1 MREQPLSKSR
11 QLSLCTSQCSTKP
24 SLLKRLQLCKEEG
37 DDWSKIV
44 EHKEEDNS
52 RQIKLNYNWKTLQ
65 EQLELPLTSQGQPHV
80 EIILAQLEQTHLSFM
95 VEDHIFMCTVPR
107 TNPYDTD

>member
-1 MREQPLSKSR
+1 MKWSNRSWKCSENQMYMREQPLSKSR

-52 RQIKLNYNWKTLQ
+52 RQIKLNYNWKTLL

-80 EIILAQLEQTHLSFM
+80 EISTA
-95 VEDHIFMCTVPR
+95 R

>member
-1 MREQPLSKSR
+1 MYMKEQPLSKSR
-11 QLSLCTSQCSTKP
+11 QLSPCTSQCSTKL

-80 EIILAQLEQTHLSFM
+80 EISTAG
-95 VEDHIFMCTVPR
+95 
-107 TNPYDTD
+107 TNPSQLHGRRSSIHVYSTY